1 MRPKSRIDIEEI
13 KRLSTEKIED
23 KNLELKDNFF
33 VVPINHFINCFDL
46 GHSAFVL
53 MTYLTKIHSNEKEY
67 GKEFAITNNSE
78 CVKNTGI
85 LRQNLKRAFMEL
97 INKNKIIIGRKN
109 EDKLSGNYIVVIPS
123 LVNPELHNK
132 SVIFLSQLTDRS
144 VDEIEIKFKACLE
157 SLSRKKME
165 S

>member
-1 MRPKSRIDIEEI
+1 MRLESKMSIEEME
-13 KRLSTEKIED
+13 RLSTEKFKS
-23 KNLELKDNFF
+23 KNLELNGNFF
-33 VVPINHFINCFDL
+33 VVPANHFINCFDL

-53 MTYLTKIHSNEKEY
+53 MIYLTKIHSNEKEY
-67 GKEFAITNNSE
+67 GKEFAVTNNSE
-78 CVKNTGI
+78 CIKNTGI

-97 INKNKIIIGRKN
+97 VNKNKIIIGRKS

-132 SVIFLSQLTDRS
+132 SVNFLSQLTDRP
-144 VDEIEIKFKACLE
+144 VGEIETKFKACLK
-157 SLSRKKME
+157 SLSREKME